1 MKTANINESSQI
13 LAISGV
19 NEFLLAATQKRSGEI
34 FERVGRHSLA
44 HGEQIVGLCDALLR
58 EAGLALGELDAIAVD
73 IGPGS
78 FTGQRISLS
87 FAKGLGLALGK
98 PLIGLDSFS
107 LWQPDQRAQE
117 KPQDRAQNE
126 PNQHKEPS
134 GPVLIVIDG
143 RKRRFYAQ
151 LRVAAASGHNSG
163 QNQKNEME
171 AQAYSGNTP
180 KPCQIIGTWD
190 LSADRLYQMLRKQIS
205 KQIENPVQNQNPVQN
220 TAQHS
225 ERPPLRL
232 GGPGARLFQSEL
244 AKTEPPESCPVWQAL
259 KLPQNAPDMFRVL
272 AQNMLHLAQKAQASG
287 SYMKASDGPFYL
299 RKSDAQEQRE
309 QKRAQN
315 PARNKNCA
323 SPDIAA
329 RLDAHPKN
337 R

>member
-1 MKTANINESSQI
+1 MKTANINNSGQI

-73 IGPGS
+73 LGPGS

-151 LRVAAASGHNSG
+151 LRASTDPQNKTDEAEAA
-163 QNQKNEME
+163 QQC
-171 AQAYSGNTP
+171 SGNAP

-205 KQIENPVQNQNPVQN
+205 KQIENPLRNQNPVQN

-232 GGPGARLFQSEL
+232 GGPGAQLFQSEL

-259 KLPQNAPDMFRVL
+259 KLPQNAPDIFWVL
-272 AQNMLHLAQKAQASG
+272 AQNMLHLAQKAHASG

-309 QKRAQN
+309 QKKAQN
-315 PARNKNCA
+315 PAQTA
-323 SPDIAA
+323 QAPT
-329 RLDAHPKN
+329 
-337 R
+337 